1 MERGLTEMNFP
12 EFNSLLINGMIEKW
26 IIFLIVLVVAVACD
40 MWYIHERNCTKKE
53 NEEMRLS
60 VNFLMLITAVV
71 FVCVAVATIPMARD
85 VINEDYIEV
94 HGEYSLSPDWNK
106 SSVNRWVHIT
116 KDDGSKIDI
125 KFPGYSHG
133 ESKLFPSGEFTGTV
147 WYAKNSKVI
156 VAFIPDEPADG
167 N

>member
-60 VNFLMLITAVV
+60 VNFLMAKAAKIIVKTVKNT
-71 FVCVAVATIPMARD
+71 FSFTFGIS
-85 VINEDYIEV
+85 IE
-94 HGEYSLSPDWNK
+94 
-106 SSVNRWVHIT
+106 T
-116 KDDGSKIDI
+116 
-125 KFPGYSHG
+125 
-133 ESKLFPSGEFTGTV
+133 LFSRHHSRYASGR
-147 WYAKNSKVI
+147 
-156 VAFIPDEPADG
+156 
-167 N
+167 

>member
-94 HGEYSLSPDWNK
+94 HGEYSLSPD
-106 SSVNRWVHIT
+106 
-116 KDDGSKIDI
+116 
-125 KFPGYSHG
+125 
-133 ESKLFPSGEFTGTV
+133 
-147 WYAKNSKVI
+147 
-156 VAFIPDEPADG
+156 
-167 N
+167 